1 MDLEKAQEAQSRE
14 VYDLLRDGLI
24 WGRWKSGERLK
35 PQHLKTEFH
44 CTTTALREALLRLAG
59 EGLVVS
65 EKNFGFRA
73 VVHSE
78 ETFREAAHLRLI
90 LEREAATIALQ
101 TGDLEWEMALSAA
114 HNKLNYVETLMDRS
128 DDITPYVAQWSKQ
141 DWEFHYTLLAGCG
154 STLLMKNYKTTFDT
168 FRMYAVSE
176 TKDYGFAGQMTIN
189 EHNDIFETAIRR
201 DVPACIQA
209 IERHLT
215 LFKDGNR
222 SAEPVPAKK
231 QIALKADQL
240 SGS

>member
-1 MDLEKAQEAQSRE
+1 MLDIVKKPEAE
-14 VYDLLRDGLI
+14 NGDVYEQLRDGLM

-35 PQHLKTEFH
+35 PQHLKTEFR

-73 VVHSE
+73 VAHSE

-90 LEREAATIALQ
+90 LEREAAALALK

-114 HNKLNYVETLMDRS
+114 HKKLNYVETLMDRS
-128 DDITPYVAQWSKQ
+128 DDITAYIEQWSKQ
-141 DWEFHYTLLAGCG
+141 DWEFHYTLLSACG
-154 STLLMKNYKTTFDT
+154 SALLMRSYKTTFDT

-176 TKDYGFAGQMTIN
+176 TKDYGFAGQMTID
-189 EHNDIFETAIRR
+189 EHNAIFEAAIAR
-201 DVPACIQA
+201 DIPACIAA

-215 LFKDGNR
+215 LFKDDNR
-222 SAEPVPAKK
+222 SSEPVPAKK
-231 QIALKADQL
+231 EIALKATKL
-240 SGS
+240 